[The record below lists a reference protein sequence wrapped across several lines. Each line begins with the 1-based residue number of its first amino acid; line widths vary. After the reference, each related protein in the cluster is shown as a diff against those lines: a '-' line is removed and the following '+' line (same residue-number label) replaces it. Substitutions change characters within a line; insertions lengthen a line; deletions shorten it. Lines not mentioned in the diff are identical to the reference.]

1 MGKCILT
8 CKVHSKILRVLL
20 HWEDLAARSMANT
33 KSLPSLPSQLA
44 SKARVLFYPRF
55 PVSGK
60 GKLQLKCWGDKG
72 FVLLLKALKQ
82 NFSR

>member
-8 CKVHSKILRVLL
+8 CDVYSKILRVLL
-20 HWEDLAARSMANT
+20 HCEDLAARSMANT
-33 KSLPSLPSQLA
+33 KSLPSLPSQLVP
-44 SKARVLFYPRF
+44 KAGVLFYTRF

-60 GKLQLKCWGDKG
+60 GKLQLKCLEDKG
-72 FVLLLKALKQ
+72 FLFLLKALKQ